1 MMRSKFPLTM
11 AAILMLGSGA
21 VPADAADGVSE
32 RFTRVARSTDWQLV
46 ESIAVQFP
54 TYHPQGMVKI
64 GERIYFSTVEI
75 LEATQRYPEL
85 RDGLDRS
92 AGKGVGHLF
101 EMDLKGTLLREVKL
115 GEGDV
120 YHPGGIDFDGTHIWV
135 PVAEYRPNSHSIV
148 YRVDPKTMQAT
159 KVLTFADH
167 VGGIVHDTVGHTLH
181 GVSWGSRRF
190 YRWTLDR
197 SLNVTNATTKP
208 EALRKM
214 NPAFYIDYQDC
225 HYVGDRRM
233 LCSGLNN
240 YRMRPD
246 GPPFPLGGLE
256 LVDLKTDRPLHQ
268 IPVALWTD
276 TGIVMTQNPFW
287 VETSGSGLRLYFMPE
302 DDKSRVFVYDA
313 KVN

>member
-1 MMRSKFPLTM
+1 MLRTVGIVV
-11 AAILMLGSGA
+11 AVAVVLGSAGA
-21 VPADAADGVSE
+21 PADAADDVAE
-32 RFTRVARSTDWQLV
+32 RFTRIVRSLDWQLV
-46 ESIAVQFP
+46 ETVPVQFP
-54 TYHPQGMVKI
+54 THHPQGMVKI
-64 GERIYFSTVEI
+64 GEKIYFSTVEI
-75 LEATQRYPEL
+75 LEPTQRYSEP
-85 RDGLDRS
+85 RAGLDRS

-101 EMDLKGTLLREVKL
+101 EMDLKGTLLRQIQL
-115 GEGDV
+115 GEGDA

-135 PVAEYRPNSHSIV
+135 PVAEYRPNSSAIL
-148 YRVDPKTMQAT
+148 YRVDPTTMNAT

-167 VGGIVHDTVGHTLH
+167 VGGIVHDTVAHTLH

-197 SLNVTNATTKP
+197 SLRVTNAAAKP
-208 EALRKM
+208 EALRKL
-214 NPAFYIDYQDC
+214 NPSFYIDYQDC
-225 HYVGDRRM
+225 HHVGGNRM

-240 YRMRPD
+240 YRMKPD

-276 TGIVMTQNPFW
+276 TGVVMTQNPFW
-287 VETSGSGLRLYFMPE
+287 IETSAAGLRLYFMPE
-302 DDKSRVFVYDA
+302 DDKSRLFVYDA